1 MASALEHIRVID
13 FGHYIAGPLTG
24 MLLADQGADVIKVD
38 PPGGPRWDTPAN
50 ATWNRGKRSILL
62 DLKSSSDIDT
72 ARELIQSADVVIENF
87 RPGVMDRLGLGP
99 VAMTDSNPSLIYC
112 SIPGFASD
120 DPRASMP
127 AYEGIIGA
135 ATATYRTSNLAAAAA
150 DLDTNQPKYTAIP
163 VASVYG
169 AFQSATAITMALNA
183 REKGNLGQRIEVPLF
198 DSMFQSIGVFGAKI
212 HNQSNNQTGA
222 NPKQD
227 YQQQWVSS
235 VRNSWTDTYQ
245 CKDGRWLRFVGTSN
259 KNWNDFLDAADVTSW
274 GEEWT
279 NRAQE
284 LDERT
289 KEQLKTRA
297 RQLFASR
304 TSLEWE
310 QLIADAGSEAAIC
323 LTGEEWLRSDQARLS
338 EAAIKITDPNY
349 GEMLQPGLN
358 VRMSLTPG
366 IVKSPAP
373 KPNQHRTQILSE
385 LKPKQPA
392 NANPNQL
399 VTKALQGI
407 KVLDLCIVLSGP
419 TMGRTLAEY
428 GADVVK
434 IDNPYR
440 GNHIERHYD
449 INRGKRSL
457 LLDLKSDDGKQT
469 FINMV
474 KNSDVVAQNYR
485 LGSLDKLGLGYED
498 LKKVKPDIIYASLNA
513 YGQTGP
519 WAKLTGHESIAQAAT
534 GMMRRSGGDGK
545 PGSQANPVND
555 YGTGFMGAYGVAL
568 ALLHRERTGE
578 GQHVDSSLAYT
589 ASTLQSQFLQV
600 YEGKIWD
607 EPSGPDAIGSS
618 LVHRAYQAQ
627 DGWFFL
633 GAKEEDILAMS
644 NFLELSDDI
653 DSLENKLE
661 GRFFTRPVSYWVEK
675 LSEIGVGAH
684 EVLNSVGDIMSHP
697 WAVSHGLTLTR
708 DHGDIGLVTTS
719 GPSPRLSMTP
729 VEPGIPAQRPG
740 SNAAEIMRD
749 YHMTEELPHL
759 INSGV
764 IVTEGVEAGF

>member
-1 MASALEHIRVID
+1 
-13 FGHYIAGPLTG
+13 
-24 MLLADQGADVIKVD
+24 
-38 PPGGPRWDTPAN
+38 
-50 ATWNRGKRSILL
+50 
-62 DLKSSSDIDT
+62 
-72 ARELIQSADVVIENF
+72 
-87 RPGVMDRLGLGP
+87 
-99 VAMTDSNPSLIYC
+99 
-112 SIPGFASD
+112 
-120 DPRASMP
+120 
-127 AYEGIIGA
+127 
-135 ATATYRTSNLAAAAA
+135 
-150 DLDTNQPKYTAIP
+150 
-163 VASVYG
+163 
-169 AFQSATAITMALNA
+169 
-183 REKGNLGQRIEVPLF
+183 
-198 DSMFQSIGVFGAKI
+198 
-212 HNQSNNQTGA
+212 
-222 NPKQD
+222 
-227 YQQQWVSS
+227 
-235 VRNSWTDTYQ
+235 
-245 CKDGRWLRFVGTSN
+245 
-259 KNWNDFLDAADVTSW
+259 
-274 GEEWT
+274 
-279 NRAQE
+279 
-284 LDERT
+284 
-289 KEQLKTRA
+289 
-297 RQLFASR
+297 
-304 TSLEWE
+304 
-310 QLIADAGSEAAIC
+310 
-323 LTGEEWLRSDQARLS
+323 
-338 EAAIKITDPNY
+338 
-349 GEMLQPGLN
+349 
-358 VRMSLTPG
+358 MSLTPG

-519 WAKLTGHESIAQAAT
+519 WANLTGHESIAQAAT

-697 WAVSHGLTLTR
+697 WAVSHGLTLRR

-740 SNAAEIMRD
+740 SNADEIMKD
-749 YHMTEELPHL
+749 YHMSEELPHL
-759 INSGV
+759 ISSGV
-764 IVTEGVEAGF
+764 IVTEGIEAGF